1 MWLWPSISASIW
13 QRSKSFFCGSSAFGQ
28 AARFFYLHLCGIIIK
43 TPSGGTLWHRKQTPE
58 EREAELARREAA
70 LAAREAQLAQEQAEL
85 AGRKADFEEGK
96 KSLLNNGD
104 KNFVN
109 AKEKMYDHFP
119 LTVHQMDIIIRVLF
133 ALIALFLVLGVTHTS
148 FFGLFGG

>member
-1 MWLWPSISASIW
+1 MMKNIEDIQKELQQMGDHF
-13 QRSKSFFCGSSAFGQ
+13 QRLQDSV
-28 AARFFYLHLCGIIIK
+28 
-43 TPSGGTLWHRKQTPE
+43 
-58 EREAELARREAA
+58 
-70 LAAREAQLAQEQAEL
+70 AQLAQEQAEL
-85 AGRKADFEEGK
+85 AAQKADFEEGK

-119 LTVHQMDIIIRVLF
+119 LTVHQMDIIIGVLF

>member
-1 MWLWPSISASIW
+1 M
-13 QRSKSFFCGSSAFGQ
+13 
-28 AARFFYLHLCGIIIK
+28 
-43 TPSGGTLWHRKQTPE
+43 
-58 EREAELARREAA
+58 
-70 LAAREAQLAQEQAEL
+70 AQEKRDARSSSQRL
-85 AGRKADFEEGK
+85 SLPGGKLPLRPGKHSWRRNRRSWQTQKADFEEGK

-119 LTVHQMDIIIRVLF
+119 LTVHQMDIIIGVLF

>member
-1 MWLWPSISASIW
+1 MA
-13 QRSKSFFCGSSAFGQ
+13 QENR
-28 AARFFYLHLCGIIIK
+28 
-43 TPSGGTLWHRKQTPE
+43 T
-58 EREAELARREAA
+58 REQFTEELARREAA
-70 LAAREAQLAQEQAEL
+70 LAAREEQLAQEQAEL
-85 AGRKADFEEGK
+85 AAQKADFEEV
-96 KSLLNNGD
+96 NNGD

-119 LTVHQMDIIIRVLF
+119 LTVHQMDIIIGVLF

>member
-1 MWLWPSISASIW
+1 MA
-13 QRSKSFFCGSSAFGQ
+13 QENR
-28 AARFFYLHLCGIIIK
+28 
-43 TPSGGTLWHRKQTPE
+43 T
-58 EREAELARREAA
+58 REQFTEELARREAA
-70 LAAREAQLAQEQAEL
+70 LAAREEQLAQEQAEL
-85 AGRKADFEEGK
+85 AAQKADFEEGK

-119 LTVHQMDIIIRVLF
+119 LTVHQMDIIIGVLF

-148 FFGLFGG
+148 FFGLFGGEKYR

>member
-1 MWLWPSISASIW
+1 MPGGKLPLRPGKHSWRRNRRSWPA
-13 QRSKSFFCGSSAFGQ
+13 
-28 AARFFYLHLCGIIIK
+28 
-43 TPSGGTLWHRKQTPE
+43 
-58 EREAELARREAA
+58 
-70 LAAREAQLAQEQAEL
+70 
-85 AGRKADFEEGK
+85 RKADFEEGK

-119 LTVHQMDIIIRVLF
+119 LTVHQMDIIIGVLF

>member
-1 MWLWPSISASIW
+1 MA
-13 QRSKSFFCGSSAFGQ
+13 QENR
-28 AARFFYLHLCGIIIK
+28 
-43 TPSGGTLWHRKQTPE
+43 T
-58 EREAELARREAA
+58 REQFTEELARRGAA
-70 LAAREAQLAQEQAEL
+70 LAAREEQLAREQAEL
-85 AGRKADFEEGK
+85 AAQKADFEEGK

-119 LTVHQMDIIIRVLF
+119 LTVHQMDIIIGVLF